1 MKPLTTCELTDGP
14 HKGRTVLGWTILE
27 RVGPQ
32 RWSNWSLA
40 VAKAGEIEWDH
51 KGIKTEV
58 LEENR
63 EVRGRP
69 LGPVFFVAINN
80 QPEEERE

>member
-1 MKPLTTCELTDGP
+1 MEKLTTCELTDGP
-14 HKGRTVLGWTILE
+14 HKGRTVLGREIMG

-40 VAKAGEIEWDH
+40 MVRSAEIEFNQ
-51 KGIKTEV
+51 GIETEV

-63 EVRGRP
+63 EVKGRP
-69 LGPVFFVAINN
+69 PGPVYFVGVSK
-80 QPEEERE
+80 

>member
-1 MKPLTTCELTDGP
+1 MLKIITCELTDGP
-14 HKGRTVLGWTILE
+14 HKGRTVLGRMILD

-51 KGIKTEV
+51 NGIKTEV

-63 EVRGRP
+63 EVIGREP
-69 LGPVFFVAINN
+69 GPVFFVGVSN
-80 QPEEERE
+80 E